1 LGNLAHKDWTH
12 MAKIRIY
19 RPDYLAKK
27 SKVIAVDLRHTLA
40 AQLAA
45 QLKKVAS
52 TFTGPKPDGTFR
64 V

>member
-1 LGNLAHKDWTH
+1 

-19 RPDYLAKK
+19 RPDYKPTK
-27 SKVIAVDLRHTLA
+27 SKVIAVDTRYTLA

-45 QLKKVAS
+45 QLKKAAS